1 MQEGFRGV
9 LRTFEPFRAMHL
21 FFRRYLAF
29 LPSIMHIDVHCIKM
43 PIAYRYYTSL
53 CYQKSTSTA
62 LTNIS
67 KLRYTNLRY

>member
-29 LPSIMHIDVHCIKM
+29 LPSIMHIDVHCI
-43 PIAYRYYTSL
+43 
-53 CYQKSTSTA
+53 
-62 LTNIS
+62 
-67 KLRYTNLRY
+67 